1 MSTLLSPYKG
11 AVNVATYDA
20 FKAEDFGPIKF
31 RWVTFRSGYQS
42 LIYWR
47 PDVWGPNAS
56 KEWCEW
62 NLDNL
67 RSHIDII
74 SKADWRRQHFSFDP
88 RCSRCDQHYC
98 TGGTVMCL
106 ICESRITKPCR
117 CGWTRA
123 DAGEYLKAHK
133 PEEYE
138 LFLLASPWTPRPA
151 ITLAGG
157 YVWDDDSDDESIR
170 SQISTHTPTF
180 PDSEPWYPPWEGS
193 GPHGHL
199 TAPDGWTR
207 VGANGKHK

>member
-1 MSTLLSPYKG
+1 MSTLLTPYRG

-20 FKAEDFGPIKF
+20 FKAKDFGPIKF
-31 RWVTFRSGYQS
+31 RWVTFPSGYQS
-42 LIYWR
+42 LVYWR

-62 NLDNL
+62 ILDHL
-67 RSHIDII
+67 VSQIDII

-88 RCSRCDQHYC
+88 RQCDHYC
-98 TGGTVMCL
+98 SGGTLMCL

-138 LFLLASPWTPRPA
+138 LFLLASPW
-151 ITLAGG
+151 
-157 YVWDDDSDDESIR
+157 YSHVWDDDSDDEFFR
-170 SQISTHTPTF
+170 SQNFTHTPTF
-180 PDSEPWYPPWEGS
+180 PDPEP
-193 GPHGHL
+193 GPQGHM
-199 TAPDGWTR
+199 DGWTR
-207 VGANGKHK
+207 VGASGKHR